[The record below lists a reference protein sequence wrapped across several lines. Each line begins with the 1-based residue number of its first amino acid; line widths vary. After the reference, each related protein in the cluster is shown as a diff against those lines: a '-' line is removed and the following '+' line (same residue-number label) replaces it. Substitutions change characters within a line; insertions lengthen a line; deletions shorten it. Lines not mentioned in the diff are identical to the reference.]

1 MMPAIALVLAAAVF
15 PTQGKADPLE
25 ARLDY
30 ALAVRAELRREP
42 ERAAR
47 LREKALGGMP
57 DAVRLVTEV
66 AADRLAAGDFDGAL
80 SLHREL
86 SQRRPDDVPARE
98 AYLLFLLRHGSDDA
112 AARAL
117 AIEGIRQLLER
128 RPGDAEWLDRLI
140 GLHFQAGQT
149 EEARR
154 WHGKIAGTDPAATL
168 LYASWWRRL
177 HPAAGTGRE
186 ELDER
191 FLAAMRAHP
200 GHPAL
205 ARAASDHFRV
215 GGRMAEA
222 IELLQTHAAANP
234 ASLDLRVR
242 LGILLFS
249 ARRDDEALAQFAAL
263 LDIHPDHA
271 LAHQS
276 LAKFHRMR
284 GDAALARHHAGERLR
299 LRGGS
304 ADEYLEAAEAL
315 LTAGEVVPARILLEK
330 ASREHPD
337 DPAVAA
343 RLAVATR
350 RDPATR
356 SRAAGRFL
364 LAEKLLPADQP
375 ADPEFLSET
384 AAACID
390 AGQTER
396 AEELL
401 RRAIRAFPADASAP
415 SAAAMRRLAGLWQ
428 EQGRHAD
435 AAAALLRRAN
445 DLDPAPPTP

>member
-1 MMPAIALVLAAAVF
+1 MAAIASLLAAAAF
-15 PTQGKADPLE
+15 PENVDADPLQ

-30 ALAVRAELRREP
+30 AMAVRAGMLEDPAQAANLRQS
-42 ERAAR
+42 
-47 LREKALGGMP
+47 ALDGMP

-66 AADRLAAGDFDGAL
+66 AADRLAAGDFGGAL

-112 AARAL
+112 AAREL
-117 AIEGIRQLLER
+117 AIGGIRELLER
-128 RPGDAEWLDRLI
+128 RPGDPEWLDRLI

-149 EEARR
+149 GEARR
-154 WHGKIAGTDPAATL
+154 WHGQIAGTDPAGTL

-177 HPAAGTGRE
+177 GPAAGTGRE
-186 ELDER
+186 AMDER
-191 FLAAMRAHP
+191 FLAAMRADP
-200 GHPAL
+200 AHPAL
-205 ARAASDHFRV
+205 ARAASDHFR
-215 GGRMAEA
+215 GSGRTAVA
-222 IELLQTHAAANP
+222 IEMLEAHAEANP

-299 LRGGS
+299 LRRGS
-304 ADEYLEAAEAL
+304 ADEYLEAAEAF
-315 LTAGEVVPARILLEK
+315 LTAGEVAAARILLEK
-330 ASREHPD
+330 AGREHPE

-350 RDPATR
+350 RDPTTR
-356 SRAAGRFL
+356 GRAAARFL
-364 LAEKLLPADQP
+364 LAEKLLPDDQP
-375 ADPEFLSET
+375 ADPEFLSES

-390 AGQTER
+390 AGQFER
-396 AEELL
+396 AEDLL
-401 RRAIRAFPADASAP
+401 RRAIRSFPPEARAS
-415 SAAAMRRLAGLWQ
+415 SAAAMRRLAGLWR
-428 EQGRHAD
+428 EQGRHGD

-445 DLDPAPPTP
+445 DLDPSPAAP